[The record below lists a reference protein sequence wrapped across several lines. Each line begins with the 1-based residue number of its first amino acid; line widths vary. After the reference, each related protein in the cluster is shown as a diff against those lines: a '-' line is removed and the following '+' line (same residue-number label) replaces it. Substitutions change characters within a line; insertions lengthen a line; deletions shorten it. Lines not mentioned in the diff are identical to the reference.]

1 MAGRKRVPDEIK
13 KLKGTA
19 QKCRLAKT
27 PATNNAMGV
36 MIAPPKPP
44 TWLDKQARKIFA
56 TKAAQLALIGVVTP
70 FDVELLSAYA
80 AAMSLVV
87 QASAEIQT
95 DGILITIA
103 TKTGTTTIANPA
115 IKIMNDNI
123 KVINQIGAQF
133 GFSPSSRASIIALTA
148 RKETKKDDFDEFEE
162 IE

>member
-1 MAGRKRVPDEIK
+1 MAGRKRIPDEIK

-36 MIAPPKPP
+36 MIVPPKPP
-44 TWLDKQARKIFA
+44 TWLDKQARKIFSV
-56 TKAAQLALIGVVTP
+56 KAAQLSLVGIVTP

-80 AAMSLVV
+80 ASMSLVV
-87 QASAEIQT
+87 QASTEIQSQ
-95 DGILITIA
+95 GITIIHA
-103 TKTGTTTIANPA
+103 TKTGVVTVSNPA

-133 GFSPSSRASIIALTA
+133 GFSPSSRASIMALVA
-148 RKETKKDDFDEFEE
+148 KKETKKDDFDEFEE